1 VFQLQELL
9 DLDPEL
15 QSSDPREDRI
25 NVPGTVADTN
35 WTWRMPLT
43 IESLAG
49 RTALAGRISSMVA
62 ARRRP
67 GEVR

>member
-1 VFQLQELL
+1 MFQLQELL

-15 QSSDPREDRI
+15 WSPDPRADRI

-43 IESLAG
+43 TEALAG
-49 RTALAGRISSMVA
+49 RTGA
-62 ARRRP
+62 AERLRELVQRRRRRA
-67 GEVR
+67 EVR